1 MVNDSYYC
9 HCHQMGPGDQE
20 VGQKEKIIQCT
31 ALPSLRKRNWWWD
44 EKFRCVWPLL
54 ILLNLSWGFWM
65 HTPPPHPFLLF
76 LLGSHGPWECC
87 LLPAVL
93 LGPARRMLAHFSRD
107 CHLGLSKQSHFPPQ
121 IISSGSHFV
130 HPKIRGRD
138 ASVPRWGGLFSLCL
152 MFPFEQLRPDPW
164 SWVGAESCN
173 SFIF

>member
-121 IISSGSHFV
+121 IIDSFFSVLAHILSTPISEERMPQCPGEVASS
-130 HPKIRGRD
+130 
-138 ASVPRWGGLFSLCL
+138 ASAWC
-152 MFPFEQLRPDPW
+152 FPLNNSDLTP
-164 SWVGAESCN
+164 GAG
-173 SFIF
+173 